1 MHTLSPGVCA
11 IIERYSLTDTFSDVD
26 MQPFVSNFFSEG
38 TEGSIIAMAALVEL
52 NLALARRGRKRTATE
67 AGLEVFLDVD
77 AKHKLLH
84 FMAMQNLAT
93 QNQALTARNEE
104 LLGFLREAEE
114 RVDRLDWS
122 LVLYEARVNLYNF
135 KLRQTMDIV
144 RYLMN
149 TWADENLVRRANL
162 LEALGMLTT
171 LTNEVLDLP
180 AEIDDGGS
188 TDEVN
193 DEENDDH

>member
-1 MHTLSPGVCA
+1 
-11 IIERYSLTDTFSDVD
+11 
-26 MQPFVSNFFSEG
+26 
-38 TEGSIIAMAALVEL
+38 MAALVEL
-52 NLALARRGRKRTATE
+52 NHALARRGRMRTATE